1 MSFMRIYHIVK
12 KELIQIRRDP
22 KMMRL
27 IIISP
32 IIQLVIFGYA
42 ITSDIQHVSTAVL
55 DMDNTT
61 QSRSLIS
68 RFEASSRYFNVN
80 YHLLSSDEVSGLL
93 DSGKAQMAL
102 WIPRGFASDIGSGR
116 SGKIQIVLDGT
127 DSATA
132 LAVGNYV
139 NAITS
144 KYSEQIAGAALE
156 NRGEAPLPLP
166 QVNANVRAWY
176 NPELK
181 SVNFLVPGVLC
192 MILLITTMMLTSL
205 AVVRE
210 REMGTLE
217 QIIVTPIKPLELVI
231 GKIVPF
237 AMIGYVNVI
246 MIVVAATVWFGVPIK
261 GSLLLL
267 FALTTV
273 FLSTSLGTGVF
284 VSTVSKTQQQAM
296 MVSFFIMQPSILLSG
311 FMFPIDNMPKL
322 IQCLTYIIPLRYF
335 LDIIRGIFLRGVG
348 LSVLWPQALTLFVL
362 GCLLITASTL
372 RFTKKVI

>member
-1 MSFMRIYHIVK
+1 MSLMRIYHIVK

-27 IIISP
+27 IIVSP
-32 IIQLVIFGYA
+32 IIQLLIFGYA
-42 ITSDIQHVSTAVL
+42 ITSDIQHISTATL

-68 RFEASSRYFNVN
+68 RFEASSRYFDMN
-80 YHLLSSDEVSGLL
+80 YRLSSPDDVAGLL

-102 WIPRGFASDIGSGR
+102 WIPKGFASDIGSGR
-116 SGKIQIVLDGT
+116 SGKVQIILDGT

-132 LAVGNYV
+132 SAISSYV

-144 KYSEQIAGAALE
+144 KYSERLSWAAIDY
-156 NRGEAPLPLP
+156 RGGAPLPLP

-210 REMGTLE
+210 REIGTLE
-217 QIIVTPIKPLELVI
+217 QIIVTPIRPLELVI

-237 AMIGYVNVI
+237 ALIGYVNVI
-246 MIVVAATVWFGVPIK
+246 MIVVAATMWFEVPIK

-273 FLSTSLGTGVF
+273 FLTASLGTGVF

-322 IQCLTYIIPLRYF
+322 IQLLTYMIPLRYY
-335 LDIIRGIFLRGVG
+335 LEIIRGIFLRGVG
-348 LSVLWPQALTLFVL
+348 LSVLWPQALALLVL
-362 GCLLITASTL
+362 GGVLITASTL

>member
-1 MSFMRIYHIVK
+1 MSLMRIYHIVK

-27 IIISP
+27 IIVSP
-32 IIQLVIFGYA
+32 IIQLMIFGYA
-42 ITSDIQHVSTAVL
+42 ITSDIQQISTAVL

-68 RFEASSRYFNVN
+68 RFEASPKYFNVH
-80 YHLLSSDEVSGLL
+80 YYLSSPNEVAGLI

-116 SGKIQIVLDGT
+116 AGKVQVILDGT

-132 LAVGNYV
+132 SAVGSYV

-144 KYSEQIAGAALE
+144 KYSERLTWAAIDY
-156 NRGEAPLPLP
+156 RGEAPLPLP

-210 REMGTLE
+210 REIGTLE
-217 QIIVTPIKPLELVI
+217 QIIVTPIRPLELVI

-237 AMIGYVNVI
+237 ALIGYINVI
-246 MIVVAATVWFGVPIK
+246 MIVVAATVWFEVPIR

-273 FLSTSLGTGVF
+273 FLTASLGTGVF

-322 IQCLTYIIPLRYF
+322 IQWLTYIIPLRYY
-335 LDIIRGIFLRGVG
+335 LEIIRGIFLRGVG
-348 LSVLWPQALTLFVL
+348 LSVLWPQALALLVL
-362 GCLLITASTL
+362 GGVLITASTL

>member
-1 MSFMRIYHIVK
+1 MSLMRIYHIIK

-27 IIISP
+27 IIVSP
-32 IIQLVIFGYA
+32 IIQLMIFGYA
-42 ITSDIQHVSTAVL
+42 ITSDIQHISTAIL
-55 DMDNTT
+55 DMDSTT

-68 RFEASSRYFNVN
+68 RFEASPRYFNVD
-80 YHLLSSDEVSGLL
+80 YHLSSPNEVAGLL
-93 DSGKAQMAL
+93 DSGKTQMAL
-102 WIPRGFASDIGSGR
+102 WIPRGFAMDIGSGR
-116 SGKIQIVLDGT
+116 AGKIQIIIDGT

-132 LAVGNYV
+132 LAVGSYV

-144 KYSEQIAGAALE
+144 KYSERLTWAAIDY
-156 NRGEAPLPLP
+156 RGEAPLTLP

-210 REMGTLE
+210 REIGTLE
-217 QIIVTPIKPLELVI
+217 QIIVTPIRPLELVI
-231 GKIVPF
+231 GKMVPF
-237 AMIGYVNVI
+237 ALIGYINVI
-246 MIVVAATVWFGVPIK
+246 MIVVAATVWFEVPIR

-273 FLSTSLGTGVF
+273 FLTTSLGTGVL

-322 IQCLTYIIPLRYF
+322 IQWLTYLIPLRYY
-335 LDIIRGIFLRGVG
+335 LEIIRGIFLRGVG
-348 LSVLWPQALTLFVL
+348 LSVLWPQALALLVL
-362 GCLLITASTL
+362 GGVLITASTL

>member
-1 MSFMRIYHIVK
+1 MSLMRIYHIVK
-12 KELIQIRRDP
+12 KEIIQVRRDP

-32 IIQLVIFGYA
+32 IIQLLIFGYA
-42 ITSDIQHVSTAVL
+42 ITSDIQHISTAVL
-55 DMDNTT
+55 DMDNTA
-61 QSRSLIS
+61 QSRELTS
-68 RFEASSRYFNVN
+68 RFEASSRYFDIK
-80 YHLLSSDEVSGLL
+80 YRLSAPEEIAWLL

-102 WIPRGFASDIGSGR
+102 WIPKGFASDIGSGHA
-116 SGKIQIVLDGT
+116 GEVQVVMDGT

-132 LAVGNYV
+132 SAVGGYV

-144 KYSEQIAGAALE
+144 KYSERLTLQAMDY
-156 NRGEAPLPLP
+156 RGGTAVALP
-166 QVNANVRAWY
+166 QVNADVRAWY
-176 NPELK
+176 NPDLK
-181 SVNFLVPGVLC
+181 SIYFLVPGVLC

-210 REMGTLE
+210 REIGTLE
-217 QIIVTPIKPLELVI
+217 QIIVTPIRPLELVI

-237 AMIGYVNVI
+237 ALIGYVNVI
-246 MIVVAATVWFGVPIK
+246 MIVAASTLWFHVPIR

-273 FLSTSLGTGVF
+273 FLTASLGTGVF

-311 FMFPIDNMPKL
+311 FMFPIDNMPRA
-322 IQCLTYIIPLRYF
+322 IQYLTYALPLRYY
-335 LDIIRGIFLRGVG
+335 LEIIRGIFLRGVG
-348 LSVLWPQALTLFVL
+348 VAVLWPQALALLAL
-362 GCLLITASTL
+362 GGALITASTL